1 MTEAIHNPETPL
13 PSPAL
18 LIVLGKNIGVD
29 SSPEDIRRDNYHLSR
44 ESRLNALAAGNLY
57 RPGMKILFST
67 GETAGEGVPAESSAM
82 RDYLLS
88 RFPDIPEEAID
99 LEDRS
104 IDTAGNAEEVSRIL
118 RNEGELPDSIG
129 LLTVGYH
136 VPAAKKL
143 FESYHVPVDQTF
155 AAEEVLEARGSA
167 YKEYI
172 DAWRQTD
179 RIKKEYTKE
188 KIRNWLLHLDPK
200 GKVLRQITQ
209 RSRS

>member
-1 MTEAIHNPETPL
+1 
-13 PSPAL
+13 
-18 LIVLGKNIGVD
+18 
-29 SSPEDIRRDNYHLSR
+29 
-44 ESRLNALAAGNLY
+44 
-57 RPGMKILFST
+57 
-67 GETAGEGVPAESSAM
+67 
-82 RDYLLS
+82 
-88 RFPDIPEEAID
+88 
-99 LEDRS
+99 
-104 IDTAGNAEEVSRIL
+104 
-118 RNEGELPDSIG
+118 
-129 LLTVGYH
+129 

>member
-67 GETAGEGVPAESSAM
+67 GGEGVPAESSAM

-104 IDTAGNAEEVSRIL
+104 IDTAGNAEEVSKIL
-118 RNEGELPDSIG
+118 RNEGELPESIG
-129 LLTVGYH
+129 LFNSWLSCAG
-136 VPAAKKL
+136 
-143 FESYHVPVDQTF
+143 
-155 AAEEVLEARGSA
+155 
-167 YKEYI
+167 
-172 DAWRQTD
+172 RQ
-179 RIKKEYTKE
+179 KAF
-188 KIRNWLLHLDPK
+188 
-200 GKVLRQITQ
+200 
-209 RSRS
+209 